1 MCWTGIS
8 GLKFL
13 FSGREGA
20 RAFQQRGSRA
30 PCPGWGGHPA
40 QADGAASSQLPSRA
54 VSRQPSGLG
63 LSLLTQG
70 PLSWWMVL
78 LLPHGHQG
86 KSSTNDARAGLGV
99 LNLPQVPNEPF
110 LLSCCRSPNLCFS
123 CLREN
128 EIYFPGN
135 YIYSYWG
142 IVFTAKLMLAS
153 SKHAVIIS
161 GTAVSPGLETP
172 TSSVQFLPEFF

>member
-1 MCWTGIS
+1 MCCIGIS
-8 GLKFL
+8 GLKRFS
-13 FSGREGA
+13 SGRKGA
-20 RAFQQRGSRA
+20 RVFQQRGSRA

-40 QADGAASSQLPSRA
+40 QADGAASSKLPSRA
-54 VSRQPSGLG
+54 VSRQPSGPG
-63 LSLLTQG
+63 LTQR

-86 KSSTNDARAGLGV
+86 KSPTNDAQAGLGV

-110 LLSCCRSPNLCFS
+110 LLSCFKSPNLCWS
-123 CLREN
+123 WLREN
-128 EIYFPGN
+128 EISFPGN
-135 YIYSYWG
+135 CIYSYWG

-161 GTAVSPGLETP
+161 GTAVSPGLGTP
-172 TSSVQFLPEFF
+172 TSSAQFFFPEFL